1 MRFAETFSTVVFIGE
16 ENSCWKVCAQKSFWR
31 EQLFAV
37 TETFSAVV
45 FICGKKSCW
54 RFVRR
59 KRFLKRIVVCGLQK
73 HFLQNIFYS
82 GIYLRFAETFSTVVF
97 IGEDENSSWKVRAQK
112 SFWVV
117 FEENSCLQL
126 FAVTEIFICGKTSC
140 WKVCEQKK
148 VFEENSCLRLT
159 ETFSTVVFICEEN
172 SYWKVCAQKKVFKEI
187 VVCVETFSTVVFLCR
202 KFFSWGFPF
211 CWTILLAEW

>member
-1 MRFAETFSTVVFIGE
+1 MLKVCAQKKIFEENNCLRFAETFSTKHFLQWYLFAVCGNIFYSGIYWRRWE
-16 ENSCWKVCAQKSFWR
+16 FKLKSSCTEKFLSSFWR

-37 TETFSAVV
+37 TE
-45 FICGKKSCW
+45 I
-54 RFVRR
+54 
-59 KRFLKRIVVCGLQK
+59 
-73 HFLQNIFYS
+73 
-82 GIYLRFAETFSTVVF
+82 FSTV
-97 IGEDENSSWKVRAQK
+97 E
-112 SFWVV
+112 
-117 FEENSCLQL
+117 
-126 FAVTEIFICGKTSC
+126 FICGKTSC